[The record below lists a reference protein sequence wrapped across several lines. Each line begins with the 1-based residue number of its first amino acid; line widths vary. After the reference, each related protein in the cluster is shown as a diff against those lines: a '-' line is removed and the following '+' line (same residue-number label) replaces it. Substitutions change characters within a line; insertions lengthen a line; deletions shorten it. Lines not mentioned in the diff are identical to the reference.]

1 MRSVALLSEFG
12 LGHVREYAP
21 FSLILLCVPGALR
34 APCPQRLAS
43 HPSFKV
49 SAHLRQMCGNGT
61 SCNILTFAN
70 LQKITFVGPL
80 KMVDKPRGRIHH
92 SEYIV
97 CWFRL
102 VGFGL
107 FGGSCHGVNAAGHRF
122 RFIAQ

>member
-12 LGHVREYAP
+12 LGHVLQYAP
-21 FSLILLCVPGALR
+21 FALILSALHLILR
-34 APCPQRLAS
+34 AKSQHILANVREWHFVQ
-43 HPSFKV
+43 HP
-49 SAHLRQMCGNGT
+49 H
-61 SCNILTFAN
+61 FAN

-107 FGGSCHGVNAAGHRF
+107 FGGSCHGVNTAGHRF